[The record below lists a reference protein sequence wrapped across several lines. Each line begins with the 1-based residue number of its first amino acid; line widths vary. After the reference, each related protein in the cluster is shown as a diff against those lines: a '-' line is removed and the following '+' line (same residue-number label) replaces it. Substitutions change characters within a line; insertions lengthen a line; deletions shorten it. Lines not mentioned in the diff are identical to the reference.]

1 MKAASDF
8 ELIVAMSVVCISLVV
23 GLYVS
28 VYSLRHSLNIVKTKQ
43 YRRPTTGQ
51 LITGQKAV
59 WIGVM
64 RTLVSGFALITVLGL
79 VLYLLFRLSIAAL
92 G

>member
-1 MKAASDF
+1 
-8 ELIVAMSVVCISLVV
+8 
-23 GLYVS
+23 LYVS